1 MPLQS
6 MLPIPFI
13 DLASQQARLGT
24 RVQDAIARVLAHGQY
39 ILGPEIEELEKQLAA
54 YCGVKYALTCASGTD
69 ALALVL
75 AAKGVRPGD
84 AVMVPAFTFC
94 ATAEVVAWFGATPVF
109 VDSDPATFNVEVG
122 SLKAGLATARERG
135 LRPVGVIPVDL
146 FGLPADYEG
155 ILAVAA
161 ENDVF
166 VLPDAAQSFGSEFG
180 GKRAGAIG
188 LATATSF
195 FPAKPLGCY
204 GDGGAV
210 MTDDD
215 ELFAI
220 MRSLRS
226 HGQGSHKYDNVRIGM
241 AARLDTLQ
249 AAVLIEKL
257 AIFDAEQEARQLVA
271 ERYTESLRTIVKTPV
286 VPDNCRS
293 AWAQYT
299 ICVDPRRRAQIIE
312 ALKARGVPTAV
323 YYPTPLNLQTAYKH
337 FPSAGN
343 GLPVAERL
351 AQEVLSLPMHPY
363 LSPETQAYIIDA
375 VRDACR
381 S

>member
-1 MPLQS
+1 MALQS
-6 MLPIPFI
+6 MTPIPFI

-24 RVQDAIARVLAHGQY
+24 RIQDAMARVLAHGQY
-39 ILGPEIEELEKQLAA
+39 IMGPEVEEFERQLAA
-54 YCGVKYALTCASGTD
+54 YCGVKHALSCASGTD

-75 AAKGVRPGD
+75 AARRVRPGD

-94 ATAEVVAWFGATPVF
+94 ATAEVVAWLGATPVF
-109 VDSDPATFNVEVG
+109 VDSDPATFNMEVG

-135 LRPVGVIPVDL
+135 LRPVGIIPVDL

-161 ENDVF
+161 ENNLF
-166 VLPDAAQSFGSEFG
+166 VLPDAAQSFGAEQN
-180 GKRAGAIG
+180 GKRVGAIG

-210 MTDDD
+210 MTEDD

-220 MRSLRS
+220 MKSLRS

-257 AIFDAEQEARQLVA
+257 AIFEAEQEARQVVA
-271 ERYTESLRTIVKTPV
+271 GRYTQGLRTTVKTPV
-286 VPDNCRS
+286 APANGRS

-299 ICVDPRRRAQIIE
+299 IRVDPQRRAQIVE
-312 ALKARGVPTAV
+312 ALKVSGVPTAV
-323 YYPTPLNLQTAYKH
+323 YYPTPLNLQVAYKH

-363 LSPETQAYIIDA
+363 LSVETQAYIIDA
-375 VRDACR
+375 VKEACH